1 MADEPFRPGPDSR
14 PNPET
19 PRSEPEILP
28 PTRPGAPLGDERA
41 GRRGPRMDQLRIPAH
56 RNAPYQPAAPVHMGA
71 DRVEPARADRRNH
84 ADRAPHHRRS
94 RRAIVRRGVA
104 AAGFAA
110 LGSLWTAG
118 FQPAWGPTE
127 KNASGTAADKNAGR
141 KPAAQN
147 KPPASGARR
156 RVLMSV

>member
-1 MADEPFRPGPDSR
+1 MRGVQVTQEALTISASSGDKVMEMPKD
-14 PNPET
+14 
-19 PRSEPEILP
+19 LWA
-28 PTRPGAPLGDERA
+28 TRDAVIDY
-41 GRRGPRMDQLRIPAH
+41 AH

-118 FQPAWGPTE
+118 FQPAWGAG
-127 KNASGTAADKNAGR
+127 KN
-141 KPAAQN
+141 
-147 KPPASGARR
+147 RR
-156 RVLMSV
+156 HG